1 MNNMERHKVIIAELL
16 LSLDDDL
23 KRTEC
28 LSRLEGL
35 WLEKLRLIE
44 MLKSTIRSKESTL
57 CDFVQWTAD
66 AKQRMAVIDRRL
78 VDVERQTLKCPRGQ
92 VFEHK
97 SEDPTTMNF
106 TGQWKTRI
114 SDLTDQLQHQ
124 KELVATLS
132 TKLTTRNHIIGEHK
146 ALEKLLRLE
155 VKSML
160 KERKEHAET
169 DAEELDEW
177 TEYLEVYL
185 EDHKV
190 EWEREKEQLET
201 ALSEIRTK
209 FDTAQVQW
217 EQDRQNLVDNH
228 REDRARWK
236 KSYASLWG
244 NETQLL
250 QAFHSDERSKWAAD
264 RASWAASNE
273 ELSVQVDELK
283 KERDSFKKKHKKCL
297 KHHKK
302 QKPADSPCHLS
313 MKSTPATNTFPQ
325 SLIRA
330 FGELDLNK
338 TTPPASPRS

>member
-1 MNNMERHKVIIAELL
+1 MERHKVIIAELL

-124 KELVATLS
+124 RACGHSIYQIDHEKPHHWRAQG
-132 TKLTTRNHIIGEHK
+132 TR
-146 ALEKLLRLE
+146 E
-155 VKSML
+155 VVETGSEVHV
-160 KERKEHAET
+160 ERT
-169 DAEELDEW
+169 
-177 TEYLEVYL
+177 
-185 EDHKV
+185 
-190 EWEREKEQLET
+190 
-201 ALSEIRTK
+201 
-209 FDTAQVQW
+209 
-217 EQDRQNLVDNH
+217 
-228 REDRARWK
+228 
-236 KSYASLWG
+236 
-244 NETQLL
+244 
-250 QAFHSDERSKWAAD
+250 
-264 RASWAASNE
+264 
-273 ELSVQVDELK
+273 
-283 KERDSFKKKHKKCL
+283 
-297 KHHKK
+297 
-302 QKPADSPCHLS
+302 
-313 MKSTPATNTFPQ
+313 
-325 SLIRA
+325 
-330 FGELDLNK
+330 
-338 TTPPASPRS
+338 